1 MENIVFQGSVQQML
15 SSILNV
21 LIYMISDIQ
30 GAVQQGLLLRL
41 YLLFFKFTFDIY
53 IYKHLIYKMLSS
65 ILTAKKNFK
74 IPSRSNAAKKMF

>member
-1 MENIVFQGSVQQML
+1 ML

-53 IYKHLIYKMLSS
+53 IYMYKHLIYKMLSS

-74 IPSRSNAAKKMF
+74 ISSRSNAAKKMF